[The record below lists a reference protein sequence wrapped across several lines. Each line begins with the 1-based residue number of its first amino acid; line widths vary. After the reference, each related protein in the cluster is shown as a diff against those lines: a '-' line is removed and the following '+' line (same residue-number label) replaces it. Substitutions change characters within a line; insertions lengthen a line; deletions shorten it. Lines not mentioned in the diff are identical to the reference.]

1 MQRFSEIGKLRKI
14 IAGIDRYLKGT
25 ETLIEAS
32 TERSA
37 GCVAD
42 HRNIHCDKIA
52 FKCGTGTARL
62 GIEATEWKVK
72 GLSGAEIA
80 KMYGVK
86 PNLVGAWISR
96 AAGRLKQNRDFM
108 QYFDRSVEID
118 SS

>member
-52 FKCGTGTARL
+52 FKCGIAAFLNRIPQPLPGPFSETVHTDDLFPVIIQPVNIRKILKPATGNELLQRRL
-62 GIEATEWKVK
+62 
-72 GLSGAEIA
+72 
-80 KMYGVK
+80 
-86 PNLVGAWISR
+86 
-96 AAGRLKQNRDFM
+96 
-108 QYFDRSVEID
+108 
-118 SS
+118 